1 MKSQY
6 NFFEIREIEK
16 TDEFANYYNMG
27 FISPIKLRFKN
38 DWKFSF
44 VYEWSRISVFILPKA
59 KLLADAYNQK
69 RNAHFYIT
77 ERVKDKKSLDKNS
90 FQFSNLV

>member
-27 FISPIKLRFKN
+27 FIAPIKLRFKN

-44 VYEWSRISVFILPKA
+44 VHEWSHISVRIFPEG
-59 KLLADAYNQK
+59 KLLADAYRQK

-77 ERVKDKKSLDKNS
+77 EGVKGKSIFKPCIKYPS
-90 FQFSNLV
+90 IVK

>member
-27 FISPIKLRFKN
+27 FIAPIKLRFKN

-59 KLLADAYNQK
+59 KLLADVYCQK

-77 ERVKDKKSLDKNS
+77 EGVKDKNS